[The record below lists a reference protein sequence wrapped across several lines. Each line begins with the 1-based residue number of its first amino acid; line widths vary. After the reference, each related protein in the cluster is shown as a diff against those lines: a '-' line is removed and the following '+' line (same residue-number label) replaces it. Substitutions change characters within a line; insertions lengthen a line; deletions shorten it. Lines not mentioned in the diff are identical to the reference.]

1 MQPSS
6 RGFAAPG
13 QMRRPTGPGPM
24 YAANHQAHAP
34 AATQAAQAQQQQEEM
49 RRREA
54 QRRQARKPTDLDID
68 DDLAEAV
75 ITDAAILYRKLRD
88 QEKRLDAIMTKKRL
102 DILEGTSGQMPSE
115 GVLRLFISNTAEAQP
130 WQMANDGNAGFN
142 EDGTFDFADNQA
154 RYRVKIEGKL
164 LEGSDDA
171 DEDSELKASLPPM
184 APIKMSHFFKRVT
197 VDFNRPAA
205 LQSDAFNKIE
215 WVKKEGEADI
225 DCIAFGRRSD
235 EELQV
240 TINLYLDEQPE
251 RFKLSPPL
259 AWMLDMDTAT
269 RAEVVQG
276 IWDYARL
283 FKLIDHD
290 DERRINCD
298 DYLKQLFHN
307 EFAYFPN
314 LPELVSPHL
323 SPLEP
328 IKLPYTIR
336 VDKDYIAPEDASTP
350 PSKYMIWDVRVK
362 VPSTTKRLMQAI
374 ISSPRHMA
382 NLKKVTQINDDTA
395 LLLEKARHLN
405 SKRRF
410 LLSLSRD
417 PATFVKRWTS
427 SQQRDL
433 EIILA
438 EAGRGAGDEGYAGEE
453 FRRGGKDGAWG
464 TDLAREAVGLWLARQ
479 KNH

>member
-1 MQPSS
+1 MY
-6 RGFAAPG
+6 
-13 QMRRPTGPGPM
+13 PTP
-24 YAANHQAHAP
+24 HTAHAP
-34 AATQAAQAQQQQEEM
+34 AITQAQQAQQQQEEL

-54 QRRQARKPTDLDID
+54 ARRQSRKPTDLDVD
-68 DDLAEAV
+68 DDLAEAS
-75 ITDAAILYRKLRD
+75 ITDAANLYRKLRD

-115 GVLRLFISNTAEAQP
+115 GVLRLFISNTAEGQP

-142 EDGTFDFADNQA
+142 EDGTFDFADNNQA

-171 DEDSELKASLPPM
+171 DEDSELKAGLPTM
-184 APIKMSHFFKRVT
+184 TPIKMSHFFKRVT

-205 LQSDAFNKIE
+205 LQPDGFNKIE
-215 WVKKEGEADI
+215 WVKKEAEGDV
-225 DCIAFGRRSD
+225 DCIAFDRKSD

-251 RFKLSPPL
+251 RFKLSPQL

-269 RAEVVQG
+269 RADVVQG
-276 IWDYARL
+276 VWDYARL
-283 FKLIDHD
+283 FKLTDHD
-290 DERRINCD
+290 DERRITCD
-298 DYLKQLFHN
+298 ETLKALFRN
-307 EFAYFPN
+307 DTVFFPN
-314 LPELVSPHL
+314 LPELILEHL
-323 SPLEP
+323 SPLDP

-336 VDKDYIAPEDASTP
+336 VDKDYIAPEDSSIP
-350 PSKYMIWDVRVK
+350 PSKYMIWDIRVK
-362 VPSTTKRLMQAI
+362 VPSTTKRLMHAI
-374 ISSPRHMA
+374 ISSPNHLA
-382 NLKKVTQINDDTA
+382 NLKKITQINDDTA

-410 LLSLSRD
+410 FLALSRD

-438 EAGRGAGDEGYAGEE
+438 EAGRGGGDEGYAGEE

-479 KNH
+479 KAH

>member
-1 MQPSS
+1 
-6 RGFAAPG
+6 
-13 QMRRPTGPGPM
+13 M
-24 YAANHQAHAP
+24 YAAGHQAHAP
-34 AATQAAQAQQQQEEM
+34 AVSQAAQAQQQAQEEA

-54 QRRQARKPTDLDID
+54 ARRQARKPTDLDID
-68 DDLAEAV
+68 DDLAEAT

-115 GVLRLFISNTAEAQP
+115 GVLRLFISNTAEGQP
-130 WQMANDGNAGFN
+130 WQMANDDGNAGFN
-142 EDGTFDFADNQA
+142 DDGTFDFADNNQA

-164 LEGSDDA
+164 LEGSDDIL
-171 DEDSELKASLPPM
+171 EDSELKSTLPPM

-205 LQSDAFNKIE
+205 LQSNEFNKVE
-215 WVKKEGEADI
+215 WLKKDGEADV
-225 DCIAFGRRSD
+225 DCIAFGRKSD
-235 EELQV
+235 EELQI

-251 RFKLSPPL
+251 RFKLSSQL
-259 AWMLDMDTAT
+259 AWILDMDTAT
-269 RAEVVQG
+269 RADVVQG

-283 FKLIDHD
+283 FKLTDP
-290 DERRINCD
+290 
-298 DYLKQLFHN
+298 
-307 EFAYFPN
+307 FPN
-314 LPELVSPHL
+314 LPELILEHL

-336 VDKDYIAPEDASTP
+336 IDKDYIAPEDESIP
-350 PSKYMIWDVRVK
+350 PSKYMIYDIRVK

-382 NLKKVTQINDDTA
+382 NLKKITQVNDDTA

-405 SKRRF
+405 SKRKF
-410 LLSLSRD
+410 LLSLSQD

-438 EAGRGAGDEGYAGEE
+438 EAGRGGGDEGYAGEE